1 MAARNTTSA
10 AHAVHLDRQ
19 IKAIELRRMGKGYV
33 EIATA
38 LGIGKSQ
45 AHRLVKAGLEETKA
59 QVTADAADLKS
70 EALSRL
76 DGMLAGIWQG
86 ARKGNVSHIDRV
98 LKIEERRAKLLGLDA
113 PTKVAETDPDGNAV
127 TASRLSDAAL
137 EEFMR
142 ARRPG

>member
-1 MAARNTTSA
+1 MAARNTTST

-86 ARKGNVSHIDRV
+86 ARKGNVSDIDRV

-113 PTKVAETDPDGNAV
+113 PTKVAETDPEGNAAGPREILLV
-127 TASRLSDAAL
+127 SPGDK
-137 EEFMR
+137 
-142 ARRPG
+142 RPT